1 MEKEERHKIAYDLG
15 TTLPDNVF
23 DRYDQHAEKYS
34 EFYTGLGIPDHAH
47 LAKYLTERGFP
58 KDTPILDAG
67 CGTGLTV
74 QALAKEGFNNVVGID
89 GSAGM
94 VEEAKKLGLYK
105 DAIVGFIGMGKFPE
119 ELKGKFKVAVTAGT
133 FIVSHFPSVAVDEV
147 MFEGFTGEK
156 GDSFISVIRDDC
168 YEPLGH
174 KEHIYKLQEQ
184 GKIKV
189 VNEIVFERQIESTQF
204 SDPLYG
210 SKSNSIIVHLELC

>member
-1 MEKEERHKIAYDLG
+1 MEKEERVEIAYELG
-15 TTLPDNVF
+15 TTKPENVF
-23 DRYDQHAEKYS
+23 ERYDTHAQKYS
-34 EFYTGLGIPDHAH
+34 EFYTGLGIPDHVH
-47 LAKYLTERGFP
+47 LAKYMSERGFP

-74 QALAKEGFNNVVGID
+74 QALAKEGYNNVVGVD
-89 GSAGM
+89 GSPGM

-105 DAIVGFIGMGKFPE
+105 ETCVGFVGLGKFPE

-147 MFEGFTGEK
+147 MFEAFTGEK
-156 GDSFISVIRDDC
+156 GDSFISIIRDDC

-174 KEHIYKLQEQ
+174 KEHIYKLQEA
-184 GKIKV
+184 GRIKV
-189 VNEIVFERQIESTQF
+189 VNEILFERQIKSNEF
-204 SDPLYG
+204 KDPLYG